1 MEGEEEEEEGDAEAE
16 DGEKGEGEEDE
27 EGEKE
32 GEEEV
37 EEQATARQVR
47 ITRAMKRTYIQ
58 VKDNG
63 GTWRLIV
70 QVTEKA
76 SDNQREATHT
86 ICTAMLQDMGIGKE
100 QLLATRKDIL
110 QWH

>member
-1 MEGEEEEEEGDAEAE
+1 
-16 DGEKGEGEEDE
+16 
-27 EGEKE
+27 
-32 GEEEV
+32 
-37 EEQATARQVR
+37 
-47 ITRAMKRTYIQ
+47 MKRTYIQ

-86 ICTAMLQDMGIGKE
+86 ICTAMMQDMGIGKE
-100 QLLATRKDIL
+100 PLLATRKDIYSGL
-110 QWH
+110 EMFNGIQVSAQCLDQA

>member
-1 MEGEEEEEEGDAEAE
+1 
-16 DGEKGEGEEDE
+16 
-27 EGEKE
+27 
-32 GEEEV
+32 
-37 EEQATARQVR
+37 
-47 ITRAMKRTYIQ
+47 MKRTYIQ

-86 ICTAMLQDMGIGKE
+86 ICTAMMQDMGIGKE
-100 QLLATRKDIL
+100 PLLATRKDIL
-110 QWH
+110 QWHWNAQWYPGQRSVPRSSMKA